1 MVAALKVG
9 LSSIT
14 HILQY
19 VIEQPQK
26 QKWDSVGFLEIFPMN
41 LLLKVEENDHNQ
53 VMWPEIE
60 ALRYPE

>member
-1 MVAALKVG
+1 MVVALKVG
-9 LSSIT
+9 LSRIA

-26 QKWDSVGFLEIFPMN
+26 QSWNSVSPLELLLVN
-41 LLLKVEENDHNQ
+41 LLLKVEERGHNQ

-60 ALRYPE
+60 AL